1 MRLCHAGQW
10 RGRLFVLWANQL
22 AQRTDKRIGVNR
34 RRMYREFIHDDEDGA
49 QNGRHREA
57 VEVDVE
63 DVEGDGDIVLE
74 VVPLGR
80 FLVHQCVRDGDHV
93 LRDN

>member
-1 MRLCHAGQW
+1 
-10 RGRLFVLWANQL
+10 
-22 AQRTDKRIGVNR
+22 
-34 RRMYREFIHDDEDGA
+34 
-49 QNGRHREA
+49 
-57 VEVDVE
+57 
-63 DVEGDGDIVLE
+63 VLE